1 MNLVHQL
8 LSLSR
13 PTTTSSLATTAATT
27 LMAFPTPPAVTPLF
41 VLYVTSPSVVL
52 LATLSL
58 LFARPAP
65 PSAQSPSPITSVVV
79 ATRTHRRALIYAFL
93 SLAGL
98 TYLLDGLS
106 FVIEAVIRKEW
117 PQWAGFD
124 AHAIIG
130 LVAFSGVTLKPS
142 SVSHRV
148 YSPRCSAIPAIV
160 PVSTVDDDESD
171 TVAYLPQRIEAALR
185 DHTAVVLLEELQ
197 TGVEGLGNVIK
208 TFEDVFTAPR
218 SRASTADQSIGL
230 RCVQLV

>member
-1 MNLVHQL
+1 M
-8 LSLSR
+8 
-13 PTTTSSLATTAATT
+13 T
-27 LMAFPTPPAVTPLF
+27 LPIPPAALPLF
-41 VLYVTSPSVVL
+41 VLYIASPSVVL
-52 LATLSL
+52 LSTISL

-130 LVAFSGVTLKPS
+130 LVAFSGL
-142 SVSHRV
+142 
-148 YSPRCSAIPAIV
+148 
-160 PVSTVDDDESD
+160 
-171 TVAYLPQRIEAALR
+171 AALGAWKEVQGVDVWSMKR
-185 DHTAVVLLEELQ
+185 FKASIFLALGMDIAQVVLLALAITRESYA
-197 TGVEGLGNVIK
+197 TPWI
-208 TFEDVFTAPR
+208 PR
-218 SRASTADQSIGL
+218 FVLTCACLS
-230 RCVQLV
+230 